1 MEYMDCMKG
10 TLESENQK
18 TNAIFKEVLQN
29 EIQRAGL

>member
-1 MEYMDCMKG
+1 MKG